1 MKQKDSVMKSLESYN
16 DVFADIVNV
25 TMFGGKHVVRA
36 NALSDEMPYSY
47 FKTKKP
53 IQVTYKDGEND
64 TDGMESSAGQ
74 IDFGGYADKTSI
86 KTATNE
92 IHGQERDVFKFW
104 HKGKIRLCLIGL
116 ENQTSTEPLMP
127 LRIMSYDAANYM
139 RQFLEKNK
147 IQSYPVVTLVLYFGT
162 KHKWKKNLTLK
173 EVVQFP
179 QELEPFV
186 NDYRINVVNLA
197 WLTDEQIK
205 AFRSDFREIAV
216 FLRCQ
221 RTGEPFHG
229 SRRKLRH
236 AFETI
241 DLIRVM
247 SNDQQPFFEI
257 EAQFARMMGTEEQGD
272 VNMYNALQWVIDEGF
287 NKGLR
292 DGEKKGL
299 NDGRIQGAAIAT
311 DNITALFSKLHETGR
326 NDDLYRALSDRAY
339 LDKLL
344 AENQK

>member
-25 TMFGGKHVVRA
+25 TMFGGKHVVRT

-47 FKTKKP
+47 FKTKKA
-53 IQVTYKDGEND
+53 IQTADKDEGND
-64 TDGMESSAGQ
+64 IGGMGNS
-74 IDFGGYADKTSI
+74 ADKTSL

-139 RQFLEKNK
+139 RQFLEKSK
-147 IQSYPVVTLVLYFGT
+147 IRCYPVVTLVLYFGT
-162 KHKWKKNLTLK
+162 KHMWKKNLSLK
-173 EVVQFP
+173 EVVHFP

-205 AFRSDFREIAV
+205 AFRSDFREIVV

-221 RTGEPFHG
+221 RTGEPFRG

-287 NKGLR
+287 NKGLSQGLSKGLQ
-292 DGEKKGL
+292 DGKKQGL

-311 DNITALFSKLHETGR
+311 DNITALFSKLRSSGR
-326 NDDLYRALSDRAY
+326 DDDLDRALSDRAY